1 MQGLIG
7 QKIGMTRVFDKD
19 SGQMVPVTVIHTG
32 SNLVHQVKT
41 VEKDGYSAAQL
52 GFGEVAERKLNKP
65 RLGHLKK
72 FGGAT
77 TKVLREF
84 DLDGSEVQAGQKIGV
99 EIFED
104 VSFVDVTGTSKGR
117 GFSGTIRRHNFQR
130 GRETHGN
137 TNHRAPG
144 SIGAC
149 SYPAR
154 VFPGQKMAGQYGNAK
169 VTKKRLKLV
178 GVDKEAGVL
187 LVHGAVPGR
196 TNGVVFIRKNS
207 GKK

>member
-19 SGQMVPVTVIHTG
+19 SGQVVPVTVIQTG
-32 SNLVHQVKT
+32 SNMVHQVKT
-41 VEKDGYSAAQL
+41 VEKDGYAAAQL
-52 GFGEVAERKLNKP
+52 GFGNSSERSVTKP
-65 RLGHLKK
+65 CLGHMKK
-72 FGGAT
+72 HGGT
-77 TKVLREF
+77 TAKVLKEF
-84 DLDGSEVQAGQKIGV
+84 ALDGSEVQAGQTVGV
-99 EIFED
+99 EVFEE
-104 VSFVDVTGTSKGR
+104 VAFVDVTGTSKGR
-117 GFSGTIRRHNFQR
+117 GFAGTVRRHNFQR

-154 VFPGQKMAGQYGNAK
+154 VFPGQKMAGQYGNAQ
-169 VTKKRLKLV
+169 VTKKRLKLI
-178 GVDKEAGVL
+178 GVDKESGVL

-196 TNGVVFIRKNS
+196 TNGVVFVRKNS